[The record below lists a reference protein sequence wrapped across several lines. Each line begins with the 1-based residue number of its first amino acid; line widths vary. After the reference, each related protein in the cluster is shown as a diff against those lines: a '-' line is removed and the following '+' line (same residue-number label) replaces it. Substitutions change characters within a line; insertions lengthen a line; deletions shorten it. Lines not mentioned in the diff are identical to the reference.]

1 LYLGGRINIEKVDE
15 HSNKQEPRNRDPEL
29 CYILQTE
36 ELAKEAKK
44 KKRKKKTKKK
54 KDHFPYPN
62 TESQ

>member
-36 ELAKEAKK
+36 ELANQAKK
-44 KKRKKKTKKK
+44 KKTKKKRKKK

>member
-36 ELAKEAKK
+36 HLAKHAKK
-44 KKRKKKTKKK
+44 KKIKKKTKKK